1 MVQMYVESRQPT
13 FSLLPYWKVPESMF
27 AGEVVVYVNENK
39 QEIFVDLISIM
50 LDSCESTW

>member
-1 MVQMYVESRQPT
+1 MRSLDNPT

-50 LDSCESTW
+50 R